1 VEKTLSEL
9 GGALGAR
16 PACGARELT
25 KIHEEFI
32 RAPLTEMG
40 ALLPETMRGEWTIVI
55 GGATGPDEPAPD
67 RVDWRDDLKSRLE
80 AGESRRD
87 AARAVAEAF
96 GLSRKI
102 VYTEAVSEAAD
113 GGERLGQ
120 GGRGPQPDNELQ
132 PVANEPE

>member
-1 VEKTLSEL
+1 
-9 GGALGAR
+9 
-16 PACGARELT
+16 
-25 KIHEEFI
+25 
-32 RAPLTEMG
+32 
-40 ALLPETMRGEWTIVI
+40 
-55 GGATGPDEPAPD
+55 
-67 RVDWRDDLKSRLE
+67 
-80 AGESRRD
+80 
-87 AARAVAEAF
+87 VAEAF